1 MFRFIFCFFGWME
14 RRMGADETGE
24 SRTAFCVKKGKVHR
38 TERQQEDNSCHL
50 QKKKKI
56 RFRRTHFARFRRR
69 FSLLFLQFSASRRQ
83 NYLRCTRIGRIAR
96 SHSHVSPTS
105 ACCCYFFLSSLLF
118 LLFWRLFGGFRN
130 QLLILFLFIFL
141 LRSHRSVPVCACM
154 CDLLHSNQEKNKRA

>member
-1 MFRFIFCFFGWME
+1 MFRFIFCFFWVNGKANGS
-14 RRMGADETGE
+14 RRNRRITDCFLCEEGKGAPNG
-24 SRTAFCVKKGKVHR
+24 TATR
-38 TERQQEDNSCHL
+38 RQFVY

-154 CDLLHSNQEKNKRA
+154 CDLLHSNQETNKRA